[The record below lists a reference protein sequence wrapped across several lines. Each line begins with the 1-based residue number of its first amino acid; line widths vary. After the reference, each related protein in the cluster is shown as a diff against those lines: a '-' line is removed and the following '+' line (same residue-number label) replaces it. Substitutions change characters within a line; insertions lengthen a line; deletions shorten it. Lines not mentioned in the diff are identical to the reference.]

1 MILLT
6 ERWDLIIF
14 EIDCQVL
21 SVLRVLKCC
30 NNSKNVS
37 FERLK
42 QLFSTNAEFVCIE
55 GEYRL
60 ILVVCKSLEG
70 WKGAYLIFVTGATG
84 GARVNFFCP
93 V

>member
-1 MILLT
+1 M
-6 ERWDLIIF
+6 
-14 EIDCQVL
+14 
-21 SVLRVLKCC
+21 
-30 NNSKNVS
+30 NVS

-70 WKGAYLIFVTGATG
+70 WKGG
-84 GARVNFFCP
+84 GREGVEKERNHEEENR
-93 V
+93 